1 MKKIDQHIFGGMQR
15 DLSISKQKPE
25 FLWDAH
31 NIRLTAREGDTM
43 LSITNEKGTSEIN
56 GVYFTGS
63 FLGYCVLD
71 NYLVVFTADIKNN
84 TDYIYRIDKNDD
96 YKQETLFEGNLGFN
110 TEHPIETLGVY
121 ENEVIQKVYWVDGF
135 NQPRV
140 INITKNALL
149 SKTIEEVRES
159 YNSSSFDFVQ
169 ELKLKETVTVTKE
182 SSSSGMFPAGTIQ
195 YAISYYNKY
204 GQESNIAYVTPL
216 FYTSYPNRAGSP
228 EDRLG
233 NAFKINVSNVDNN
246 FDYLRIYS
254 IFRTSR
260 DAVPTVKRV
269 VDLELKS
276 SNALT
281 IRDAKANWFFTIPKK
296 EAIQVNTGSGN
307 NSWTSITEFKPDD
320 NFTTNSHI
328 FSGTDSYYVF
338 KKSDYPYLVLR
349 DIFTGYYYTWG
360 DATEIIINV
369 NKKVGPLGN
378 AYYIIG
384 DDKKLIRASYADY
397 GAATNGISYVDN
409 GQSGDTIDPTQLLY
423 IGGEDI
429 IAGTITAKDG
439 TLFLGNISINR
450 KAPSSMIG
458 KTDYKNKINCDTRKI
473 NLISSIALGNYNYY
487 STLNAKANNNSYNT
501 NASGFKYQE
510 KYRLGVQFQYKNGK
524 WSEPVFLDDAI
535 QKAKPSMNGSIL
547 NMPEFILNAD
557 FSNLLNLEYKRV
569 RPIVVFP
576 TLQERRVIAQGLLA
590 PTVYSIQG
598 RENGTPY
605 AQSSWFFRLNGKSAI
620 QNKHNYTLYGGLSKY
635 SEIQGVPKELS
646 DIEVSGIKPSGNT
659 IYIGPN
665 DDQYIDV
672 KKDQMSSVFAVDQN
686 IVTMHSPDL
695 EFDDTMQ
702 SINYGDFKLRLVGKA
717 AFNYDMGDIDIET
730 SSPPI
735 SHEAT
740 GFIHHTYNDTATSQL
755 CAGLFYDDYLVDDYD
770 KNDPTKFR
778 AYALQNHSFLF
789 MVYPWNKSGS
799 LNNDIVRPNGGGT
812 RSAVLKRKKISNL
825 KFSQSTDYIDY
836 DKITNTY
843 NINAQIF
850 DSDQVQLVKV
860 NGHSYYGNVDTMI
873 APVVPYGSIFETGGN
888 VDTPLDPHDHIWATL
903 VGYIIPTYDSDAS
916 YIQTKYGT
924 CVENKDKASGY
935 QAVDANLG
943 NYTGSLR
950 VTKEAVRMKYKSSP
964 HFVFQL
970 NNNTTTIL
978 PDNNTTDTSPWLWI
992 GEIYRNTGEE
1002 LMFGGTTDDALKAN
1016 LWFPCGESVE
1026 INNVKDENNVANTK
1040 IEWKYG
1046 DTWYER
1052 YDCLKT
1058 YPFTME
1064 DENSVVDIA
1073 SFMCETR
1080 VNIDG
1085 RYDKNRGQDS
1095 NLFMTPQNFNLLNNV
1110 YTQYDS
1116 FFNYRLLDSDYYAL
1130 NNFPASIM
1138 WSLQK
1143 QSASIVDNWTTV
1155 TMANI
1160 LDLDGSK
1167 GSVNALKVWG
1177 DNIYCFQDTGISN
1190 ILFNSRVQIPTSDNV
1205 PIEISNNYKVDGER
1219 YISNNLGCKNKW
1231 SICVT
1236 ESGIYFIDS
1245 ISNALYNLG
1254 NSMTDISSTHGF
1266 SHWFDEQLS
1275 QIDGTSSNQF
1285 YLEKTFYD
1293 KNRNDLYITTKDT
1306 ALCFSELL
1314 GQFTSFMSYKNPDAM
1329 FNIGSDFYT
1338 IKDNKLWKM
1347 FAGGYNSFF
1356 GNYEPF
1362 DITFISNNDSAED
1375 KIFTNIE
1382 LRADFYANDTL
1393 LHNNSFNYVRAWNEY
1408 QDTGKVKLDYTIC
1421 KPSNLKKKFRIWRID
1436 IPRDKTNRLD
1446 RIRNTWT
1453 KIQLGTYSNDEF
1465 NELGISK
1472 NVSDNI
1478 KKSNMELHDLSVDYF
1493 I

>member
-15 DLSISKQKPE
+15 DLSISKHKPE

-43 LSITNEKGTSEIN
+43 LSITNEKGTSEIDN
-56 GVYFTGS
+56 VSFAGK

-71 NYLVVFTADIKNN
+71 NYLVVFTTDTTGTQDNK
-84 TDYIYRIDKNDD
+84 DYIYRIDKNDG
-96 YKQETLFEGNLGFN
+96 YKQEILYNGNLHFN

-121 ENEVIQKVYWVDGF
+121 ENEFIQKVYWVDGL

-149 SKTIEEVRES
+149 GKTIGKVKSS

-169 ELKLKETVTVTKE
+169 ELKLKEVVTVTKE

-228 EDRLG
+228 EDKIS
-233 NAFKINVSNVDNN
+233 NAFKINVNNVDDN
-246 FDYLRIYS
+246 FDFLRIYS

-276 SNALT
+276 SKALT
-281 IRDAKANWFFTIPKK
+281 IRDTKTSWYFTAQRK
-296 EAIQVNTGSGN
+296 EAIQINTGKGDSK
-307 NSWTSITEFKPDD
+307 WTSIATDDFKPND
-320 NFTTNSHI
+320 NFTTNGNV
-328 FSGTDSYYVF
+328 FNDTGSYYVF
-338 KKSDYPYLVLR
+338 RKSDYPHLLIWDSYN
-349 DIFTGYYYTWG
+349 GYYYTWG
-360 DATEIIINV
+360 DATEIIINA
-369 NKKVGPLGN
+369 NMKVGPSGN
-378 AYYIIG
+378 TYYIIG
-384 DDKKLIRASYADY
+384 NDNPLVRASYVDY
-397 GAATNGISYVDN
+397 GAATNGLSYVDN

-429 IAGTITAKDG
+429 IAGTITAKDN

-450 KAPSSMIG
+450 KAPSSIIDKTKYG
-458 KTDYKNKINCDTRKI
+458 KIECRTREIK
-473 NLISSIALGNYNYY
+473 LRDDIASGNYNYY
-487 STLNAKANNNSYNT
+487 STLNAEDTNGYAT
-501 NASGFKYQE
+501 NASGFKSQE
-510 KYRLGVQFQYKNGK
+510 KYRLGIQFQYKNGK
-524 WSEPVFLDDAI
+524 WSEPVFLDDVP
-535 QKAKPSMNGSIL
+535 QDKKPSMNDNIL
-547 NMPEFILNAD
+547 YMPEFTLGAD
-557 FSNLLNLEYKRV
+557 FSNLLNLGYKRV

-590 PTVYSIQG
+590 PTVYSLQG

-605 AQSSWFFRLNGKSAI
+605 AQSSWFFRLNNQSGI
-620 QNKHNYTLYGGLSKY
+620 QNKHGYTLYGGLSKY
-635 SEIQGVPKELS
+635 TEIQGVPKELS
-646 DIEVSGIKPSGNT
+646 DKKVDDIKPSGNT

-665 DDQYIDV
+665 NDQHIDV
-672 KKDQMSSVFAVDQN
+672 KKEQMSSIFAVDQN

-702 SINYGDFKLRLVGKA
+702 SINYGNFKLRLIGKA
-717 AFNYDMGDIDIET
+717 HFNYDMGDINIET
-730 SSPPI
+730 SSPTI

-740 GFIHHTYNDTATSQL
+740 GFMHHTYNGAANSQL
-755 CAGLFYDDYLVDDYD
+755 GAGLFYDDYLVDDY
-770 KNDPTKFR
+770 NNTKFG
-778 AYALQNHSFLF
+778 AYDKQNHSFLF

-799 LNNDIVRPNGGGT
+799 LNNDIIRPTNGGT

-825 KFSQSTDYIDY
+825 KFSRETNYINY
-836 DKITNTY
+836 EYIKSNPPTY

-860 NGHSYYGNVDTMI
+860 NGNSYYGNVDTML
-873 APVVPYGSIFETGGN
+873 APVVPYGSIFATGNTGTLRGN
-888 VDTPLDPHDHIWATL
+888 N
-903 VGYIIPTYDSDAS
+903 IPTFNSNDL
-916 YIQTKYGT
+916 YIQTKYAT
-924 CVENKDKASGY
+924 CIENTNNTSGY
-935 QAVDANLG
+935 QTVDTNTG
-943 NYTGSLR
+943 DYTGSLR

-964 HFVFQL
+964 HFVFEL
-970 NNNTTTIL
+970 NKNTDDTL
-978 PDNNTTDTSPWLWI
+978 PDNSDTNELPWLWI
-992 GEIYRNTGEE
+992 GEIYRDDDVD
-1002 LMFGGTTDDALKAN
+1002 LMFGGNSDGALKAN

-1026 INNVKDENNVANTK
+1026 INNGTTN

-1064 DENSVVDIA
+1064 DENSIIEIA

-1110 YTQYDS
+1110 YSQYDS

-1143 QSASIVDNWTTV
+1143 HSASLVDNWTNI

-1167 GSVNALKVWG
+1167 GAVNALRVWNDG
-1177 DNIYCFQDTGISN
+1177 IYCFQDTGISN
-1190 ILFNSRVQIPTSDNV
+1190 ILFNSRVQIPTSDNI
-1205 PIEISNNYKVDGER
+1205 PIEISNSYKVDGER

-1266 SHWFDEQLS
+1266 SHWFAEQLS
-1275 QIDGTSSNQF
+1275 QVD
-1285 YLEKTFYD
+1285 EKTFYD

-1375 KIFTNIE
+1375 KIFTNIK
-1382 LRADFYANDTL
+1382 LRADFYADDTL

-1408 QDTGKVKLDYTIC
+1408 QDTGKVKLNYNIC

-1436 IPRDKTNRLD
+1436 IPRDKTNKLD

-1465 NELGISK
+1465 TKSGISK
-1472 NVSDNI
+1472 DISENI

>member
-43 LSITNEKGTSEIN
+43 LSITNEKGTSEIK
-56 GVYFTGS
+56 GVSFIGN

-71 NYLVVFTADIKNN
+71 NYLVVFTADTKNN
-84 TDYIYRIDKNDD
+84 IDYIYRIDKNDD
-96 YKQETLFEGNLGFN
+96 YKQEILFSGNLGFN
-110 TEHPIETLGVY
+110 LEHPIETLGVY
-121 ENEVIQKVYWVDGF
+121 ENEFIQKVYWVDGF

-140 INITKNALL
+140 INITKNSLL
-149 SKTIEEVRES
+149 SQTVEEVKNS

-169 ELKLKETVTVTKE
+169 ELKLDEVVNVTKE

-228 EDRLG
+228 EDRLS
-233 NAFKINVSNVDNN
+233 NAFKINVSNIDDN

-260 DAVPTVKRV
+260 DAIPTVKRV

-281 IRDAKANWFFTIPKK
+281 IRDTKTSWYFAAQIK
-296 EAIQVNTGSGN
+296 EDILINIGN
-307 NSWTSITEFKPDD
+307 SNSWTSITNIKPNE
-320 NFTTNSHI
+320 NFTTNGHV
-328 FSGTDSYYVF
+328 FSGADSYYVF
-338 KKSDYPYLVLR
+338 KKSEYPYLLIR
-349 DIFTGYYYTWG
+349 DSYTGYYYTWG
-360 DATEIIINV
+360 DATEIIINA
-369 NKKVGPLGN
+369 NKKVGPSGN
-378 AYYIIG
+378 TYYIIG
-384 DDKKLIRASYADY
+384 NDNPLVRASYADY
-397 GAATNGISYVDN
+397 GAATNGLSYIDN

-450 KAPSSMIG
+450 KAPSSIINRTNYTIG
-458 KTDYKNKINCDTRKI
+458 YGTRPI
-473 NLISSIALGNYNYY
+473 NLISDITSGNYNYY
-487 STLNAKANNNSYNT
+487 STLNAKDTSGYAT
-501 NASGFKYQE
+501 NASGFKSQE

-524 WSEPVFLDDAI
+524 WSEPVFINDVT
-535 QKAKPSMNGSIL
+535 QKEKPSMNGSTL
-547 NMPEFILNAD
+547 AVPEFTLKAN
-557 FSNLLNLEYKRV
+557 FSDLLNLGYKRV

-598 RENGTPY
+598 RDNGTPY
-605 AQSSWFFRLNGKSAI
+605 AQSSWFFRLNGKSDI
-620 QNKHNYTLYGGLSKY
+620 QNIHDKTLYGGLSKY

-646 DIEVSGIKPSGNT
+646 NISASSITSSGRN

-665 DDQYIDV
+665 NNQSINI
-672 KKDQMSSVFAVDQN
+672 KREQMSSIFAVDQN

-717 AFNYDMGDIDIET
+717 HFNYDMGDIDIET
-730 SSPPI
+730 SSPTI

-740 GFIHHTYNDTATSQL
+740 GFIHHTYNGAATSQL

-770 KNDPTKFR
+770 KKDPTKFR
-778 AYALQNHSFLF
+778 AYSSQNHSFLF

-799 LNNDIVRPNGGGT
+799 LNNDIVRPTNGGS
-812 RSAVLKRKKISNL
+812 RSAVLKKKKMSNL
-825 KFSQSTDYIDY
+825 KFSQT
-836 DKITNTY
+836 TNYNESNTTTY

-860 NGHSYYGNVDTMI
+860 NGHSYYGNVDTML
-873 APVVPYGSIFETGGN
+873 APVAPFGSIFATGDTNTLKGN
-888 VDTPLDPHDHIWATL
+888 N
-903 VGYIIPTYDSDAS
+903 IPTFNSTNL
-916 YIQTKYGT
+916 YIQTKYAT
-924 CVENKDKASGY
+924 CIQNNSKTSGY
-935 QAVDANLG
+935 QAVTTDLG
-943 NYTGSLR
+943 DFTGSLR
-950 VTKEAVRMKYKSSP
+950 VTKEAIRMKYKSSP
-964 HFVFQL
+964 HFVFEL
-970 NNNTTTIL
+970 NNDTSTIL
-978 PDNNTTDTSPWLWI
+978 PYNNTTDTSPWLWV
-992 GEIYRNTGEE
+992 GEIYRDTDED
-1002 LMFGGTTDDALKAN
+1002 LMFGGTTDDKAN
-1016 LWFPCGESVE
+1016 LWFPCGESVK
-1026 INNVKDENNVANTK
+1026 INNGTNTS

-1064 DENSVVDIA
+1064 DENSIIEIA

-1116 FFNYRLLDSDYYAL
+1116 FFNYRLLDNDYYAL

-1167 GSVNALKVWG
+1167 GSVNALRVWS

-1275 QIDGTSSNQF
+1275 QVDDTSSNPF

-1314 GQFTSFMSYKNPDAM
+1314 GQFTSFMSYDNSDAM
-1329 FNIGSDFYT
+1329 FNIGADFYT
-1338 IKDNKLWKM
+1338 IKNNKLWKM
-1347 FAGGYNSFF
+1347 FAGDYNNFF
-1356 GNYEPF
+1356 GSYQPF

-1382 LRADFYANDTL
+1382 LRADFYANNVL
-1393 LHNNSFNYVRAWNEY
+1393 LHNNSFNYIRAWNEY
-1408 QDTGKVKLDYTIC
+1408 QDTDKVKLNYTIC

-1436 IPRDKTNRLD
+1436 IPRDKTNKLD

-1453 KIQLGTYSNDEF
+1453 KIQLGTYSEDEF
-1465 NELGISK
+1465 TKSGISK
-1472 NVSDNI
+1472 DVIDNI

>member
-43 LSITNEKGTSEIN
+43 LSITNEKGTSEIKN
-56 GVYFTGS
+56 VSFTGN

-71 NYLVVFTADIKNN
+71 NYLVVFTADTQNN
-84 TDYIYRIDKNDD
+84 TDYIYRIDKNNN
-96 YKQETLFEGNLGFN
+96 YKQDTLFSGNLSFKLD
-110 TEHPIETLGVY
+110 HPIETLGVY
-121 ENEVIQKVYWVDGF
+121 ENEFIQKVYWVDGS

-149 SKTIEEVRES
+149 GKTVEEVRKS
-159 YNSSSFDFVQ
+159 YNPNSFDFVQ
-169 ELKLKETVTVTKE
+169 KLKLEEVVNVTKE

-233 NAFKINVSNVDNN
+233 NAFKIKVNNVDSN
-246 FDYLRIYS
+246 FNYLRIYS
-254 IFRTSR
+254 IFRTSK
-260 DAVPTVKRV
+260 DAIPTVKRV
-269 VDLELKS
+269 VDLEIKYS
-276 SNALT
+276 DELT
-281 IRDAKANWFFTIPKK
+281 IRNQETGRYFTALARDAIEMNTGNGSWINITHPDCPVKPMSFTI
-296 EAIQVNTGSGN
+296 N
-307 NSWTSITEFKPDD
+307 NSV
-320 NFTTNSHI
+320 
-328 FSGTDSYYVF
+328 FSDTDTYQVF
-338 KKSDYPYLVLR
+338 KKSEYPYLILK
-349 DIFTGYYYTWG
+349 DKYTGYYYTWG
-360 DATEIIINV
+360 DANEIIISTNE
-369 NKKVGPLGN
+369 KAGPSGN

-384 DDKKLIRASYADY
+384 NDNPLVRASYADY
-397 GAATNGISYVDN
+397 GMATNGLSYVDN

-429 IAGTITAKDG
+429 TAGTITAKDN

-450 KAPSSMIG
+450 RSPSSIIG
-458 KTDYKNKINCDTRKI
+458 KTDYKDKIGRSTRSI
-473 NLISSIALGNYNYY
+473 SLISDITSGNYNYY
-487 STLNAKANNNSYNT
+487 STLNAKAANGYDT
-501 NASGFKYQE
+501 NASGFKSQE

-524 WSEPVFLDDAI
+524 WSEPVFLDDVT
-535 QKAKPSMNGSIL
+535 QDKQPSMKGNTL
-547 NMPEFILNAD
+547 NIPEFTLDAD
-557 FSNLLNLEYKRV
+557 FSKLTELEYKRV

-590 PTVYSIQG
+590 PTVYSLQG
-598 RENGTPY
+598 RENSTPY
-605 AQSSWFFRLNGKSAI
+605 AQSSWFFRLNGQSGI
-620 QNKHNYTLYGGLSKY
+620 QNKHDYTLYGGLIGKSSKY

-646 DIEVSGIKPSGNT
+646 GIDVSSTSDIVKSGKAT
-659 IYIGPN
+659 VYIGPN
-665 DDQYIDV
+665 KDQHIDV
-672 KKDQMSSVFAVDQN
+672 KKEQMDSVFAVDQN

-702 SINYGDFKLRLVGKA
+702 SINYGDFKLRLIGKA
-717 AFNYDMGDIDIET
+717 HFNYDMGDIDIET
-730 SSPPI
+730 SSPTI

-740 GFIHHTYNDTATSQL
+740 GFMHNTYNGAATSQL

-778 AYALQNHSFLF
+778 AYDRQKHSFLF

-799 LNNDIVRPNGGGT
+799 LNNDIVRPNNGGS

-825 KFSQSTDYIDY
+825 KFSQTTDYGNYDY
-836 DKITNTY
+836 VKSFPTTY
-843 NINAQIF
+843 DINAQIF

-860 NGHSYYGNVDTMI
+860 NGHSYYGNIDTML
-873 APVVPYGSIFETGGN
+873 APVVPYGSIFATGETE
-888 VDTPLDPHDHIWATL
+888 TATL
-903 VGYIIPTYDSDAS
+903 TGDKIPTFNSTDL
-916 YIQTKYGT
+916 YIQTKHAT
-924 CVENKDKASGY
+924 CVSSVPNSDNPSGY
-935 QAVDANLG
+935 KSVSTELG
-943 NYTGSLR
+943 DYTGSLR
-950 VTKEAVRMKYKSSP
+950 VTKEAIRMKYKSSP

-970 NNNTTTIL
+970 NNNNTTTL
-978 PDNNTTDTSPWLWI
+978 PNGSTDNNTADTLPWLWI
-992 GEIYRNTGEE
+992 GEIYRETNED

-1026 INNVKDENNVANTK
+1026 INDKNTNNGVTN

-1064 DENSVVDIA
+1064 DENSIIEIA

-1110 YTQYDS
+1110 YSQYDS

-1130 NNFPASIM
+1130 NNFPASII

-1167 GSVNALKVWG
+1167 GSVNALKVWN

-1190 ILFNSRVQIPTSDNV
+1190 ILFNSRVQIPISDNV

-1219 YISNNLGCKNKW
+1219 YISNSLGCKNKW

-1245 ISNALYNLG
+1245 ISNSLYNLG
-1254 NSMTDISSTHGF
+1254 NSMTNISNTHGF
-1266 SHWFDEQLS
+1266 SNWFDEQLL
-1275 QIDGTSSNQF
+1275 QVD
-1285 YLEKTFYD
+1285 EKTFYD
-1293 KNRNDLYITTKDT
+1293 KNMNDLYITTKNT

-1338 IKDNKLWKM
+1338 IRDNKLWKM
-1347 FAGGYNSFF
+1347 FAGNYNSFF
-1356 GNYEPF
+1356 NNYEPF

-1393 LHNNSFNYVRAWNEY
+1393 LHNSSFNYVRAWNEY
-1408 QDTGKVKLDYTIC
+1408 QDTGKVKLDYTRC

-1436 IPRDKTNRLD
+1436 IPRDKTHKLD

-1453 KIQLGTYSNDEF
+1453 KIQLGTYSSDEF
-1465 NELGISK
+1465 TKLKIK
-1472 NVSDNI
+1472 KDVSDVI
-1478 KKSNMELHDLSVDYF
+1478 KKSNMELHDLSVEYF

>member
-43 LSITNEKGTSEIN
+43 LSITNEKGTSEISN
-56 GVYFTGS
+56 VSFIGK

-71 NYLVVFTADIKNN
+71 NYLVVFTADIDNN
-84 TDYIYRIDKNDD
+84 TDYIYRIDKNNN
-96 YKQETLFEGNLGFN
+96 YKQETLFSGNLGFN
-110 TEHPIETLGVY
+110 LEHPIETLGVY
-121 ENEVIQKVYWVDGF
+121 ENEFIQKVYWVDGF

-149 SKTIEEVRES
+149 GKTIDEVRS
-159 YNSSSFDFVQ
+159 NYNSSSFDFVQ
-169 ELKLKETVTVTKE
+169 ELKLGETVTVTKE

-228 EDRLG
+228 EDRLS
-233 NAFKINVSNVDNN
+233 NAFKITVNNADTN

-269 VDLELKS
+269 VDLELRAN
-276 SNALT
+276 NALT
-281 IRDAKANWFFTIPKK
+281 IKDAYTNRYFTAHIIKAV
-296 EAIQVNTGSGN
+296 QVNIGDGKG
-307 NSWTSITEFKPDD
+307 WVSIKSKDCSIQPTKD
-320 NFTTNSHI
+320 FTPNAV
-328 FSGTDSYYVF
+328 FSDADSYYVF
-338 KKSDYPYLVLR
+338 KKSDYPYLLLR
-349 DIFTGYYYTWG
+349 DSSTGYYYTWG
-360 DATEIIINV
+360 DATEIIINE
-369 NKKVGPLGN
+369 NMKVGPSSN

-384 DDKKLIRASYADY
+384 NDNRLIRASYADY
-397 GAATNGISYVDN
+397 GAATNGLSYVDN
-409 GQSGDTIDPTQLLY
+409 GQLGDTIDPTQLLY

-450 KAPSSMIG
+450 KAPSSMIS
-458 KTDYKNKINCDTRKI
+458 KTDYKDKVTCDTRI
-473 NLISSIALGNYNYY
+473 ISLRDSIKSGNYNYY
-487 STLNAKANNNSYNT
+487 NTLNARATDSTGALQSYNT
-501 NASGFKYQE
+501 NASGFKSRE
-510 KYRLGVQFQYKNGK
+510 RYRLGVQFQYKNGK
-524 WSEPVFLDDAI
+524 WSEPVFIDDVT
-535 QKAKPSMNGSIL
+535 QKETPSMNDNRL
-547 NMPEFILNAD
+547 FMPEFKLSAN
-557 FSNLLNLEYKRV
+557 FSNLLNLGYKRV

-590 PTVYSIQG
+590 PTVYSLQG

-635 SEIQGVPKELS
+635 TEIQGVPKELS
-646 DIEVSGIKPSGNT
+646 GIKVSDIKSSGNT
-659 IYIGPN
+659 IYIGPE
-665 DDQYIDV
+665 DDQHIDV
-672 KKDQMSSVFAVDQN
+672 KKEQMSSIFAVNQN

-730 SSPPI
+730 SSPTI

-740 GFIHHTYNDTATSQL
+740 GFMHHTYNDAATSQL
-755 CAGLFYDDYLVDDYD
+755 CAGLFYDDYLVDDID
-770 KNDPTKFR
+770 GGKKFE
-778 AYALQNHSFLF
+778 AYSKQKHSFLF
-789 MVYPWNKSGS
+789 MVYPWNKLGS
-799 LNNDIVRPNGGGT
+799 LNNDIVRPANGGS

-825 KFSQSTDYIDY
+825 KFSQSTDYIKYDKTTNT

-860 NGHSYYGNVDTMI
+860 NGHSYYGNVDTML
-873 APVVPYGSIFETGGN
+873 APVVPYGSIFATGDN
-888 VDTPLDPHDHIWATL
+888 TATL
-903 VGYIIPTYDSDAS
+903 IGDNIPTFNSDAF

-924 CVENKDKASGY
+924 CVENKDKDSGY
-935 QAVDANLG
+935 QAVDTNLG
-943 NYTGSLR
+943 CYVGSLR
-950 VTKEAVRMKYKSSP
+950 VTKEAIRMKYKSSP
-964 HFVFQL
+964 HFVFEL
-970 NNNTTTIL
+970 NKDNTTIL
-978 PDNNTTDTSPWLWI
+978 PNDSTADTSPWLWL
-992 GEIYRNTGEE
+992 GEIYRTDNEN

-1026 INNVKDENNVANTK
+1026 INKDKDTS

-1064 DENSVVDIA
+1064 DENSIIEIA

-1110 YTQYDS
+1110 YSQYDS
-1116 FFNYRLLDSDYYAL
+1116 FFNYRLLDNDYYAL

-1167 GSVNALKVWG
+1167 GAVNALRVWNDG
-1177 DNIYCFQDTGISN
+1177 IYCFQDTGISN
-1190 ILFNSRVQIPTSDNV
+1190 ILFNSRVQIPTSDSV

-1254 NSMTDISSTHGF
+1254 NSMTNVSSTHGF
-1266 SHWFDEQLS
+1266 SNWFDEQLS
-1275 QIDGTSSNQF
+1275 QVD
-1285 YLEKTFYD
+1285 EKTFYD
-1293 KNRNDLYITTKDT
+1293 KNMNDLYITTKDT
-1306 ALCFSELL
+1306 ALCFSGLL

-1329 FNIGSDFYT
+1329 FNIGSDFYA

-1347 FAGGYNSFF
+1347 FAGGYNNFF

-1382 LRADFYANDTL
+1382 LRADFYADGTL

-1408 QDTGKVKLDYTIC
+1408 QDTGKVKLNYTIC
-1421 KPSNLKKKFRIWRID
+1421 KPSNLKKRFRIWRID
-1436 IPRDKTNRLD
+1436 IPRDKTHKLD

-1465 NELGISK
+1465 TKSGISK
-1472 NVSDNI
+1472 DVSDNI
-1478 KKSNMELHDLSVDYF
+1478 KKSNMELHDLAVDYF

>member
-43 LSITNEKGTSEIN
+43 LSITNEKGTSEIGN
-56 GVYFTGS
+56 VSFAGK

-71 NYLVVFTADIKNN
+71 NYLVVFTADNN
-84 TDYIYRIDKNDD
+84 TDYIYRIDKNKN
-96 YKQETLFEGNLGFN
+96 YEQVILYQGNLHFN
-110 TEHPIETLGVY
+110 IEHPIETLGVY
-121 ENEVIQKVYWVDGF
+121 ENEFIQKVYWVDGI

-140 INITKNALL
+140 INVTKDALL
-149 SKTIEEVRES
+149 SKTVSEVRS
-159 YNSSSFDFVQ
+159 NYNPSSFDFVQ
-169 ELKLKETVTVTKE
+169 ELKLEESVTVTKE

-204 GQESNIAYVTPL
+204 GQESNIANVTPL

-233 NAFKINVSNVDNN
+233 NAFKITVNNVDTN

-254 IFRTSR
+254 IFRTSK

-276 SNALT
+276 SNAPT
-281 IRDAKANWFFTIPKK
+281 IRDTKTGWYYTAQEK
-296 EAIQVNTGSGN
+296 EYIQINTGNGN
-307 NSWTSITEFKPDD
+307 NSWISIASDYCPVKPEY
-320 NFTTNSHI
+320 FTTNGHV
-328 FSGTDSYYVF
+328 FSGSDSYYVF
-338 KKSDYPYLVLR
+338 RKSKYPYLVIR
-349 DIFTGYYYTWG
+349 DTKTSYYYTWG
-360 DATEIIINV
+360 DATEIIINA
-369 NKKVGPLGN
+369 NKKLGPSGN
-378 AYYIIG
+378 TYYIIG
-384 DDKKLIRASYADY
+384 NDNPLVRASYADY
-397 GAATNGISYVDN
+397 GEATGVLSYVDN
-409 GQSGDTIDPTQLLY
+409 SQSGDTIDPTQLLY

-429 IAGTITAKDG
+429 IAGAITAKDG

-450 KAPSSMIG
+450 RAPSSMIDR
-458 KTDYKNKINCDTRKI
+458 TDYKDRISCVTRQI
-473 NLISSIALGNYNYY
+473 NLGDDKTSGHYNYY
-487 STLNAKANNNSYNT
+487 STLNAIATKNNSTQSYNT
-501 NASGFKYQE
+501 NASGFKSRE
-510 KYRLGVQFQYKNGK
+510 RYRLGVQFQYKNGK
-524 WSEPVFLDDAI
+524 WSEPVFLNDVT
-535 QKAKPSMNGSIL
+535 QSKTPWMNDNYL
-547 NMPEFILNAD
+547 YMPEFKLSAN
-557 FSNLLNLEYKRV
+557 FSNLLSLGYKRV

-590 PTVYSIQG
+590 PTVYSLQG
-598 RENGTPY
+598 RANGTPY

-620 QNKHNYTLYGGLSKY
+620 QNKHNYTLYGGLSGKSSKY

-646 DIEVSGIKPSGNT
+646 GIDANSIKSSGNT
-659 IYIGPN
+659 IYIGPK
-665 DDQYIDV
+665 DDQHIDV
-672 KKDQMSSVFAVDQN
+672 KKEQMDSIFAIDQN

-702 SINYGDFKLRLVGKA
+702 SINYGNFKLKLIGKA
-717 AFNYDMGDIDIET
+717 IFDYDMGDIDIET
-730 SSPPI
+730 SSPPM

-740 GFIHHTYNDTATSQL
+740 GFMHHTYNGDATSQL
-755 CAGLFYDDYLVDDYD
+755 CAGLFYDDYLVDDYE
-770 KNDPTKFR
+770 NGTKFK
-778 AYALQNHSFLF
+778 AYPDQNHSFLF

-799 LNNDIVRPNGGGT
+799 LNNDIVRPTSGGT

-825 KFSQSTDYIDY
+825 KFSQSTNYIDFKNITPTTY
-836 DKITNTY
+836 DVT
-843 NINAQIF
+843 AQIF
-850 DSDQVQLVKV
+850 DSDQVQLIKV
-860 NGHSYYGNVDTMI
+860 NGHSYYGNVDTML
-873 APVVPYGSIFETGGN
+873 APVAPYGSIFATG
-888 VDTPLDPHDHIWATL
+888 DTNTIKGDHI
-903 VGYIIPTYDSDAS
+903 PTFDSNDL
-916 YIQTKYGT
+916 YIQTKYAT
-924 CVENKDKASGY
+924 CVESDSTSGY
-935 QAVDANLG
+935 KSLPTTVGD
-943 NYTGSLR
+943 YMGSLR
-950 VTKEAVRMKYKSSP
+950 VTKEAIRMKYKSSP
-964 HFVFQL
+964 HFVFEL
-970 NNNTTTIL
+970 NNNTSTVL
-978 PDNNTTDTSPWLWI
+978 PNNNTTDTSPWLWI
-992 GEIYRNTGEE
+992 GEMYRDDNAN
-1002 LMFGGTTDDALKAN
+1002 LMFGGTTEDALKAN
-1016 LWFPCGESVE
+1016 LWFPCGESIK
-1026 INNVKDENNVANTK
+1026 INYGTNTD

-1064 DENSVVDIA
+1064 DENSIVEIA

-1130 NNFPASIM
+1130 NNFPASVM

-1143 QSASIVDNWTTV
+1143 QSASVVDNWTNV

-1167 GSVNALKVWG
+1167 GSVNALKVWN
-1177 DNIYCFQDTGISN
+1177 DVIYCFQDTGISN
-1190 ILFNSRVQIPTSDNV
+1190 ILFNSRVQIPTLDNV

-1231 SICVT
+1231 SICIT

-1245 ISNALYNLG
+1245 ISNSLYNLG
-1254 NSMTDISSTHGF
+1254 NSMTDVSGTHGF
-1266 SHWFDEQLS
+1266 SHWFNEQLT
-1275 QIDGTSSNQF
+1275 QVDDTSS

-1347 FAGGYNSFF
+1347 FAGGYNNFF

-1382 LRADFYANDTL
+1382 LRADFYADDTL
-1393 LHNNSFNYVRAWNEY
+1393 LHNNSFNYIRAWNEY
-1408 QDTGKVKLDYTIC
+1408 QDTGKVKLNYTIC

-1436 IPRDKTNRLD
+1436 IPRDKTNKLD

-1465 NELGISK
+1465 TKSGISED
-1472 NVSDNI
+1472 VSENI

>member
-43 LSITNEKGTSEIN
+43 LSITNEKGTSEIGN
-56 GVYFTGS
+56 VSFAGK
-63 FLGYCVLD
+63 FLGHCVLD
-71 NYLVVFTADIKNN
+71 NYLVVFTADIDNN

-96 YKQETLFEGNLGFN
+96 YKQEILFEGNLGFN
-110 TEHPIETLGVY
+110 LEHPIETLGVY
-121 ENEVIQKVYWVDGF
+121 ENEFIQKVYWVDGF

-149 SKTIEEVRES
+149 GQTIDEVRSS
-159 YNSSSFDFVQ
+159 YNSNSFDFVQ
-169 ELKLKETVTVTKE
+169 ELKLEEDVTVTKE

-228 EDRLG
+228 EEKLS
-233 NAFKINVSNVDNN
+233 NAFKITVNNVDDN

-276 SNALT
+276 SSELT
-281 IRDAKANWFFTIPKK
+281 IRDTKTSWYFTAQIK
-296 EAIQVNTGSGN
+296 EAIQINTTGN
-307 NSWTSITEFKPDD
+307 DNDWTSIADDKFKPET
-320 NFTTNSHI
+320 FTTNGHV
-328 FSGTDSYYVF
+328 FGGDGSYYVF
-338 KKSDYPYLVLR
+338 KKSEYPNLLIR
-349 DIFTGYYYTWG
+349 DSYTGYYYTWG
-360 DATEIIINV
+360 DATEIIINA
-369 NKKVGPLGN
+369 NKKAGPSGN
-378 AYYIIG
+378 TYYIIG
-384 DDKKLIRASYADY
+384 NDNQLIRASYADY
-397 GAATNGISYVDN
+397 DAATNGLYYVDN

-439 TLFLGNISINR
+439 TLFLGNININR
-450 KAPSSMIG
+450 RAPSSMIG
-458 KTDYKNKINCDTRKI
+458 KTDYKNKIGCGIRKI
-473 NLISSIALGNYNYY
+473 NLKSGITSGNYKYY
-487 STLNAKANNNSYNT
+487 STLNAIAIDDKDTIQSYNT
-501 NASGFKYQE
+501 NASGFKSRE

-524 WSEPVFLDDAI
+524 WSEPIFLDDVI
-535 QKAKPSMNGSIL
+535 QTEKPSMVNNTLS
-547 NMPEFILNAD
+547 MPEFTLNAD
-557 FSNLLNLEYKRV
+557 FSNLINLGYKRV

-576 TLQERRVIAQGLLA
+576 TLKERRVIAQGLLA

-605 AQSSWFFRLNGKSAI
+605 AQSSWFFRLNGNDKTSI
-620 QNKHNYTLYGGLSKY
+620 QSKHGYTLYGGLSKY
-635 SEIQGVPKELS
+635 TEIQGVPKELS
-646 DIEVSGIKPSGNT
+646 DIKASDIQSSGIT
-659 IYIGPN
+659 IYTGPN
-665 DDQYIDV
+665 NDQHINV
-672 KKDQMSSVFAVDQN
+672 KKEQMSSIFAVDQN

-695 EFDDTMQ
+695 EFDDTVQ
-702 SINYGDFKLRLVGKA
+702 SINYGDFKLRLAGKA
-717 AFNYDMGDIDIET
+717 YFNYDMGDIDIET
-730 SSPPI
+730 SSPTI

-740 GFIHHTYNDTATSQL
+740 GFMHHTYNDAATSQL
-755 CAGLFYDDYLVDDYD
+755 CAGLFYDDYLVDDYQD
-770 KNDPTKFR
+770 NGTRFKAFS
-778 AYALQNHSFLF
+778 LQNHSFLF

-799 LNNDIVRPNGGGT
+799 LNNDIVRPTNGGS

-825 KFSQSTDYIDY
+825 KFSQSTNYGDSIPA
-836 DKITNTY
+836 TF

-860 NGHSYYGNVDTMI
+860 NGHSYYGNVDTML
-873 APVVPYGSIFETGGN
+873 APVAPYGSIFATGDTNTLRGN
-888 VDTPLDPHDHIWATL
+888 
-903 VGYIIPTYDSDAS
+903 GIPTYNSTDLF
-916 YIQTKYGT
+916 IQTKNAT
-924 CVENKDKASGY
+924 CIKSNTSTSGY
-935 QAVDANLG
+935 QAVDTNTG
-943 NYTGSLR
+943 DYTGSLR
-950 VTKEAVRMKYKSSP
+950 VTKEAIRMKYKSSP
-964 HFVFQL
+964 HFVFEL
-970 NNNTTTIL
+970 INSGTNANDTL
-978 PDNNTTDTSPWLWI
+978 PTSSASTLPWLWV
-992 GEIYRNTGEE
+992 GEIYRDTDEE

-1026 INNVKDENNVANTK
+1026 INNIKNENNVANTK

-1064 DENSVVDIA
+1064 DENSIIEIA

-1110 YTQYDS
+1110 YSQYDS

-1167 GSVNALKVWG
+1167 GAVNALRVWN

-1275 QIDGTSSNQF
+1275 QVNDISSNQS

-1293 KNRNDLYITTKDT
+1293 KNRNDLYITTNDT

-1314 GQFTSFMSYKNPDAM
+1314 GQFTSFMSYKNPDTM
-1329 FNIGSDFYT
+1329 FNIGSDFYA

-1382 LRADFYANDTL
+1382 LRADFYADGTL
-1393 LHNNSFNYVRAWNEY
+1393 LHNNSFNYIRAWNEY
-1408 QDTGKVKLDYTIC
+1408 QDTGKVKLNYTIC

-1436 IPRDKTNRLD
+1436 IPRDKTHKLD

-1465 NELGISK
+1465 TNSGISK
-1472 NVSDNI
+1472 DVSDNI
-1478 KKSNMELHDLSVDYF
+1478 KKSNMELHDLAVDYF

>member
-43 LSITNEKGTSEIN
+43 LSITNEKGTSKIDN
-56 GVYFTGS
+56 VSFAGK

-71 NYLVVFTADIKNN
+71 NYLVVFTADINNN
-84 TDYIYRIDKNDD
+84 TDYIYRIDKNNG
-96 YKQETLFEGNLGFN
+96 YKQETLFSGNLGFN
-110 TEHPIETLGVY
+110 LEHPIETLGVY
-121 ENEVIQKVYWVDGF
+121 ENEFIQKVYWVDGF

-140 INITKNALL
+140 INITKNALIG
-149 SKTIEEVRES
+149 KTIDEVRSS
-159 YNSSSFDFVQ
+159 YNSSSFDNSSPFDFVQ
-169 ELKLKETVTVTKE
+169 ELRLKEVVNVTKE

-233 NAFKINVSNVDNN
+233 NAFKITVSNVDNN

-254 IFRTSR
+254 IFRTSK

-276 SNALT
+276 ISNALT
-281 IRDAKANWFFTIPKK
+281 IRDAKTGWYFTAQTRD
-296 EAIQVNTGSGN
+296 AIEMNTGNGN
-307 NSWTSITEFKPDD
+307 DWASITATTCPVKPE
-320 NFTTNSHI
+320 NFTPNAV
-328 FSGTDSYYVF
+328 FRGADSYYVF
-338 KKSDYPYLVLR
+338 KKSKYPYLILR
-349 DIFTGYYYTWG
+349 DKYTGYYYTWG
-360 DATEIIINV
+360 DATEIIINA
-369 NKKVGPLGN
+369 NKKVGPSGN
-378 AYYIIG
+378 TYYIIG
-384 DDKKLIRASYADY
+384 NDNPLVRASYADY
-397 GAATNGISYVDN
+397 GAATNGLSYVDN

-429 IAGTITAKDG
+429 IAGAITAKDG

-450 KAPSSMIG
+450 KSPSSMINRANY
-458 KTDYKNKINCDTRKI
+458 TIRSDTRYI
-473 NLISSIALGNYNYY
+473 NLISGITSGNYNYY
-487 STLNAKANNNSYNT
+487 STLNAKASNGYDT
-501 NASGFKYQE
+501 NASGFKSQE

-524 WSEPVFLDDAI
+524 WSEPIFLDDVT
-535 QKAKPSMNGSIL
+535 QTKRPSMSGSTL
-547 NMPEFILNAD
+547 YMPEFALDAN
-557 FSNLLNLEYKRV
+557 FSDLLNLGYKRV

-590 PTVYSIQG
+590 PTVYSLQG
-598 RENGTPY
+598 RANGTPY
-605 AQSSWFFRLNGKSAI
+605 AQSSWFFRLNGQSNI
-620 QNKHNYTLYGGLSKY
+620 QNIHGYTLYGGLSKY

-646 DIEVSGIKPSGNT
+646 DVSANT
-659 IYIGPN
+659 VTATVYIGPN
-665 DDQYIDV
+665 NDQHIDV
-672 KKDQMSSVFAVDQN
+672 KKDQMSSIFAVDQN

-717 AFNYDMGDIDIET
+717 HFNYDMGDIDIET

-740 GFIHHTYNDTATSQL
+740 GFMHHTYNGAATSQL
-755 CAGLFYDDYLVDDYD
+755 CAGLFYDDYLADDYD
-770 KNDPTKFR
+770 KKDPTKFR
-778 AYALQNHSFLF
+778 AYSLQNHSFLF

-825 KFSQSTDYIDY
+825 KFSYL
-836 DKITNTY
+836 TNYNEPYTTTY

-860 NGHSYYGNVDTMI
+860 NGHSYYGNVDTML
-873 APVVPYGSIFETGGN
+873 APVAPYGSIFATG
-888 VDTPLDPHDHIWATL
+888 DTATL
-903 VGYIIPTYDSDAS
+903 KGNNTPTFNSNNL
-916 YIQTKYGT
+916 YIQTKYAT
-924 CVENKDKASGY
+924 CVPSDNTSGY
-935 QAVDANLG
+935 QSVTTDLG
-943 NYTGSLR
+943 DYTGSLR
-950 VTKEAVRMKYKSSP
+950 VTKEAIRMKYKSSP
-964 HFVFQL
+964 HFVFEL
-970 NNNTTTIL
+970 NNNTYTTL
-978 PDNNTTDTSPWLWI
+978 PYNNNTDSSPWLWM
-992 GEIYRNTGEE
+992 GEIYREGNEG
-1002 LMFGGTTDDALKAN
+1002 LMFGGATDDALKAN
-1016 LWFPCGESVE
+1016 LWFPCGESVK
-1026 INNVKDENNVANTK
+1026 INSGTTS

-1064 DENSVVDIA
+1064 DENSIIEIA

-1110 YTQYDS
+1110 YSQYDS

-1167 GSVNALKVWG
+1167 GAVNALKVWN

-1245 ISNALYNLG
+1245 ISNSLYNLG

-1275 QIDGTSSNQF
+1275 QVDNTSSNQF

-1347 FAGGYNSFF
+1347 FAGGYNNFF

-1382 LRADFYANDTL
+1382 LRADFYADDTL
-1393 LHNNSFNYVRAWNEY
+1393 LHNNSFNYIRAWNEY
-1408 QDTGKVKLDYTIC
+1408 QDTGKVKLDYTMC

-1436 IPRDKTNRLD
+1436 IPRDKTNKLD

-1465 NELGISK
+1465 NKSGISK
-1472 NVSDNI
+1472 DVSDNI

>member
-31 NIRLTAREGDTM
+31 NIRLTAREGNTM
-43 LSITNEKGTSEIN
+43 LSITNEKGTSKIDN
-56 GVYFTGS
+56 VSFAGK

-71 NYLVVFTADIKNN
+71 NYLVVFTADIDNN
-84 TDYIYRIDKNDD
+84 TDYIYRIDKNKNYEQVIL
-96 YKQETLFEGNLGFN
+96 YKGNLGFN
-110 TEHPIETLGVY
+110 LEHPIETLGVY
-121 ENEVIQKVYWVDGF
+121 ENEFIQKVYWVDGI

-149 SKTIEEVRES
+149 GKTIDEVRSS

-216 FYTSYPNRAGSP
+216 FYTLYPNRAGSP
-228 EDRLG
+228 EDRLS
-233 NAFKINVSNVDNN
+233 NAFKITVSNVDNN

-276 SNALT
+276 NKELT
-281 IRDAKANWFFTIPKK
+281 IRDVKTSWYFAVQAK
-296 EAIQVNTGSGN
+296 ESIQINTGNG
-307 NSWTSITEFKPDD
+307 WTNITAEEFKPET
-320 NFTTNSHI
+320 FTTNGHV
-328 FSGTDSYYVF
+328 FVGADSYYVF
-338 KKSDYPYLVLR
+338 KKNDYPYLLLR
-349 DIFTGYYYTWG
+349 DSHTGYYYTWG
-360 DATEIIINV
+360 DATEIIINA
-369 NKKVGPLGN
+369 NKKVGPSGN

-384 DDKKLIRASYADY
+384 NDNPLVRASYAYY
-397 GAATNGISYVDN
+397 GTTTNELSYIDN
-409 GQSGDTIDPTQLLY
+409 GQLGDNIDPTQLLY

-450 KAPSSMIG
+450 KAPSSMI
-458 KTDYKNKINCDTRKI
+458 DRSNYKITCGTRQ
-473 NLISSIALGNYNYY
+473 ISLRSGITSEHYNYY
-487 STLNAKANNNSYNT
+487 STLNARATDSTGALQSYNT
-501 NASGFKYQE
+501 NASGFKSKE

-524 WSEPVFLDDAI
+524 WSEPVFINDVTQTETPL
-535 QKAKPSMNGSIL
+535 L
-547 NMPEFILNAD
+547 NSNNLWMPEFILNAD
-557 FSNLLNLEYKRV
+557 FSNLLNLGYKRV

-598 RENGTPY
+598 RDNGTPY

-635 SEIQGVPKELS
+635 TEIQGVPREL
-646 DIEVSGIKPSGNT
+646 SGIKVSDIKSSGNT
-659 IYIGPN
+659 IYTGPE
-665 DDQYIDV
+665 DDQHIDV
-672 KKDQMSSVFAVDQN
+672 KKEQMSSIFAVDQN

-730 SSPPI
+730 SSPTI

-740 GFIHHTYNDTATSQL
+740 GFMHHTYNDVATSQL
-755 CAGLFYDDYLVDDYD
+755 CAGLFYDDYLVDDID
-770 KNDPTKFR
+770 GGKKFE
-778 AYALQNHSFLF
+778 AYSKQKHSFLF

-799 LNNDIVRPNGGGT
+799 LNNDIVRPASAGS

-825 KFSQSTDYIDY
+825 KFSQSTDYIKP

-843 NINAQIF
+843 DINAQIF

-860 NGHSYYGNVDTMI
+860 NGHSYYGNVDTML
-873 APVVPYGSIFETGGN
+873 APVVPYGSIFATGA
-888 VDTPLDPHDHIWATL
+888 HDKL
-903 VGYIIPTYDSDAS
+903 NGDDIPTFNSTDLF
-916 YIQTKYGT
+916 IQTKYGT

-935 QAVDANLG
+935 QAVDTNLG
-943 NYTGSLR
+943 CYVGSLR
-950 VTKEAVRMKYKSSP
+950 VTKEAIRMKYKSSP
-964 HFVFQL
+964 HFVFEL
-970 NNNTTTIL
+970 NKDNTTVL
-978 PDNNTTDTSPWLWI
+978 PNDSTADASPWLWL
-992 GEIYRNTGEE
+992 GEIYRTGNED
-1002 LMFGGTTDDALKAN
+1002 LMFGGTTDDALRAN
-1016 LWFPCGESVE
+1016 LWFPCGES
-1026 INNVKDENNVANTK
+1026 IKISNDANTN

-1064 DENSVVDIA
+1064 DENSIIEIA

-1095 NLFMTPQNFNLLNNV
+1095 NLFMTPKNFNLLNNV
-1110 YTQYDS
+1110 YSQYDS
-1116 FFNYRLLDSDYYAL
+1116 FFNYRLLDNDYYAL

-1143 QSASIVDNWTTV
+1143 QSASTVDNWTTI

-1167 GSVNALKVWG
+1167 GAVNALRVWN

-1190 ILFNSRVQIPTSDNV
+1190 ILFNSRVQIPTSDSV

-1266 SHWFDEQLS
+1266 NHWFDEQLS
-1275 QIDGTSSNQF
+1275 QADDTPSNQF
-1285 YLEKTFYD
+1285 YLEKTFHD
-1293 KNRNDLYITTKDT
+1293 KNMNDLYITTKDT

-1347 FAGGYNSFF
+1347 FAGGYNNFF

-1382 LRADFYANDTL
+1382 LRADFYADNTL

-1436 IPRDKTNRLD
+1436 IPRDKTNKLD

-1465 NELGISK
+1465 TSSGISK
-1472 NVSDNI
+1472 DVSDNI

>member
-43 LSITNEKGTSEIN
+43 LSITNEKGTSEISN
-56 GVYFTGS
+56 VSFAGK

-71 NYLVVFTADIKNN
+71 NYLVVFTADVQNN
-84 TDYIYRIDKNDD
+84 TDYIYRIDKNDN
-96 YKQETLFEGNLGFN
+96 YKQETLFKGNLGFN
-110 TEHPIETLGVY
+110 LEHPIETLGVY
-121 ENEVIQKVYWVDGF
+121 ENEFIQKVYWVDGL

-140 INITKNALL
+140 INITKNTLL

-228 EDRLG
+228 EDKLG
-233 NAFKINVSNVDNN
+233 NAFKININNVDNN

-281 IRDAKANWFFTIPKK
+281 IRDTKTSWYFAAQIK
-296 EAIQVNTGSGN
+296 EDILINTGNDSSSN
-307 NSWTSITEFKPDD
+307 WVSIASSDCPVKPEEFTP
-320 NFTTNSHI
+320 NGSVLN
-328 FSGTDSYYVF
+328 GTDSYYVF
-338 KKSDYPYLVLR
+338 RKSKYPYLIIR
-349 DIFTGYYYTWG
+349 DARTGYYYTWG
-360 DATEIIINV
+360 NATEIIINV
-369 NKKVGPLGN
+369 NKKAGPLGN
-378 AYYIIG
+378 TYYIIG
-384 DDKKLIRASYADY
+384 HDNTLVRASYADY
-397 GAATNGISYVDN
+397 GLATNGIIYVDN

-429 IAGTITAKDG
+429 IAGTIAAKDN

-450 KAPSSMIG
+450 KAPSSIIDRT
-458 KTDYKNKINCDTRKI
+458 KYNITCDTRMAFLKSGI
-473 NLISSIALGNYNYY
+473 TSGHYSYF
-487 STLNAKANNNSYNT
+487 STLNALAADSTNAEQSYNT
-501 NASGFKYQE
+501 NASGFKSKE
-510 KYRLGVQFQYKNGK
+510 RYRLGIQFQYKNGK
-524 WSEPVFLDDAI
+524 WSEPVFLNDVTQTKSPA
-535 QKAKPSMNGSIL
+535 MNNNIL
-547 NMPEFILNAD
+547 YMPEFVLNAD
-557 FSNLLNLEYKRV
+557 FSDLLNLGYKRV

-576 TLQERRVIAQGLLA
+576 SLQERRVVAQGLLA

-598 RENGTPY
+598 RLNGTPY
-605 AQSSWFFRLNGKSAI
+605 AQSSWFFRFNGKSNI
-620 QNKHNYTLYGGLSKY
+620 QNVHGQTLYGGLSRY

-646 DIEVSGIKPSGNT
+646 NISDYRILTSENKPNSPIKVYT
-659 IYIGPN
+659 GPN
-665 DDQYIDV
+665 DDQSVDV
-672 KKDQMSSVFAVDQN
+672 NAEQMSSIFAVDQK

-695 EFDDTMQ
+695 EFDDTMH
-702 SINYGDFKLRLVGKA
+702 SIDYGKFKLRLVGKA
-717 AFNYDMGDIDIET
+717 TFNYDMGDIDIET
-730 SSPPI
+730 SSPTI

-740 GFIHHTYNDTATSQL
+740 GFIHHTYNGPATSQL
-755 CAGLFYDDYLVDDYD
+755 CAGLFYDDYLVDDSD
-770 KNDPTKFR
+770 KNNPAQFE
-778 AYALQNHSFLF
+778 AYSRQSNSFLF

-799 LNNDIVRPNGGGT
+799 LNNDIVRPTNGGT

-825 KFSQSTDYIDY
+825 KYSQTTDYNDSYTTMNGPYDIDV
-836 DKITNTY
+836 
-843 NINAQIF
+843 QIF
-850 DSDQVQLVKV
+850 DSDQIQLVKV
-860 NGHSYYGNVDTMI
+860 NGHSYYGNVDTML
-873 APVVPYGSIFETGGN
+873 APVVPYGSIFAGG
-888 VDTPLDPHDHIWATL
+888 TPTFNSNNL
-903 VGYIIPTYDSDAS
+903 YIL
-916 YIQTKYGT
+916 TKYGACT
-924 CVENKDKASGY
+924 VDSNNKYQLNSGDIGDY
-935 QAVDANLG
+935 N
-943 NYTGSLR
+943 GSLR
-950 VTKEAVRMKYKSSP
+950 VTKEAIRMKYKSSP
-964 HFVFQL
+964 HFVFEINNGVL
-970 NNNTTTIL
+970 PNNNVDAT
-978 PDNNTTDTSPWLWI
+978 PWLWV
-992 GEIYRNTGEE
+992 GEIYRADKN
-1002 LMFGGTTDDALKAN
+1002 LMFGGTNDDALKAN

-1026 INNVKDENNVANTK
+1026 INSGTDTK

-1064 DENSVVDIA
+1064 DENSIVEIA

-1110 YTQYDS
+1110 YTQHDS
-1116 FFNYRLLDSDYYAL
+1116 FFNYRLLDNDYYSL
-1130 NNFPASIM
+1130 NNFPASIV
-1138 WSLQK
+1138 WSMQK

-1167 GSVNALKVWG
+1167 GPVNALRVWN

-1231 SICVT
+1231 SISVT

-1254 NSMTDISSTHGF
+1254 NSMTDISDTHGF
-1266 SHWFDEQLS
+1266 GHWFDEQFS
-1275 QIDGTSSNQF
+1275 QMNDTSSNTL
-1285 YLEKTFYD
+1285 YEKTFYD
-1293 KNRNDLYITTKDT
+1293 KNRNDLYVTTKDT

-1314 GQFTSFMSYKNPDAM
+1314 GQFTSFMSYGNSDAI
-1329 FNIGSDFYT
+1329 FNIGSDFYA

-1347 FAGGYNSFF
+1347 FAGDYNTFF
-1356 GNYEPF
+1356 GNYQPF
-1362 DITFISNNDSAED
+1362 DITFISNNDSSED
-1375 KIFTNIE
+1375 KTFTNIE
-1382 LRADFYANDTL
+1382 LRADFYANNTL
-1393 LHNNSFNYVRAWNEY
+1393 LHNNSFNYIRAWNEY
-1408 QDTGKVKLDYTIC
+1408 QDTGKVKLNYAVC

-1436 IPRDKTNRLD
+1436 IPRDKTNKLD

-1453 KIQLGTYSNDEF
+1453 KIQLGTYSEDEF
-1465 NELGISK
+1465 TKSGINK
-1472 NVSDNI
+1472 DVINNM
-1478 KKSNMELHDLSVDYF
+1478 KKSYMELHDLSVDYF

>member
-43 LSITNEKGTSEIN
+43 LSITNEKGTSEIGN
-56 GVYFTGS
+56 VSFAGK

-71 NYLVVFTADIKNN
+71 NYLVVFTADNN
-84 TDYIYRIDKNDD
+84 TDYIYRIDKNKN
-96 YKQETLFEGNLGFN
+96 YEQVILYQGNLHFN
-110 TEHPIETLGVY
+110 IEHPIETLGVY
-121 ENEVIQKVYWVDGF
+121 ENEFIQKVYWVDGI

-140 INITKNALL
+140 INVTKDALL
-149 SKTIEEVRES
+149 SKTVSEVRS
-159 YNSSSFDFVQ
+159 NYNPSSFDFVQ
-169 ELKLKETVTVTKE
+169 ELKLEESVTVTKE

-204 GQESNIAYVTPL
+204 GQESNIANVTPL

-233 NAFKINVSNVDNN
+233 NAFKITVNNVDTN

-254 IFRTSR
+254 IFRTSK

-276 SNALT
+276 SNAPT
-281 IRDAKANWFFTIPKK
+281 IRDTKTGWYYTAQEK
-296 EAIQVNTGSGN
+296 EYIQINTGNGN
-307 NSWTSITEFKPDD
+307 NSWISIASDYCPIKPEY
-320 NFTTNSHI
+320 FTTNGHV
-328 FSGTDSYYVF
+328 FSGSDSYYVF
-338 KKSDYPYLVLR
+338 RKSKYPYLVIR
-349 DIFTGYYYTWG
+349 DTKTSYYYTWG
-360 DATEIIINV
+360 DATEIIINA
-369 NKKVGPLGN
+369 NKKLGPSGN
-378 AYYIIG
+378 TYYIIG
-384 DDKKLIRASYADY
+384 NDNPLVRASYADY
-397 GAATNGISYVDN
+397 GEATGVLSYVDN

-429 IAGTITAKDG
+429 IAGAITAKDG

-450 KAPSSMIG
+450 RAPSSMIDR
-458 KTDYKNKINCDTRKI
+458 TDYKDRISCVTRQI
-473 NLISSIALGNYNYY
+473 NLGDDKTPGHYNYY
-487 STLNAKANNNSYNT
+487 STLNAIATKNNSTQSYNT
-501 NASGFKYQE
+501 NASGFKSRE
-510 KYRLGVQFQYKNGK
+510 RYRLGVQFQYKNGK
-524 WSEPVFLDDAI
+524 WSEPVFLNDVT
-535 QKAKPSMNGSIL
+535 QSKTPWMNDNYL
-547 NMPEFILNAD
+547 YMPEFKLSAN
-557 FSNLLNLEYKRV
+557 FSNLLSLGYKRV

-590 PTVYSIQG
+590 PTVYSLQG
-598 RENGTPY
+598 RANDTPY

-620 QNKHNYTLYGGLSKY
+620 QNKHNYTLYGGLSGESSKY

-646 DIEVSGIKPSGNT
+646 GIDANSIKPSGNT
-659 IYIGPN
+659 IYIGPK
-665 DDQYIDV
+665 DDQHIDV
-672 KKDQMSSVFAVDQN
+672 KKEQMDSIFAVDQN

-702 SINYGDFKLRLVGKA
+702 SINYGNFKLKLIGKA
-717 AFNYDMGDIDIET
+717 TFDYDIGDIDIET
-730 SSPPI
+730 SSPPM

-740 GFIHHTYNDTATSQL
+740 GFMHHTYNGDATSQL
-755 CAGLFYDDYLVDDYD
+755 CAGLFYDDYLVDDYE
-770 KNDPTKFR
+770 NGTKFK
-778 AYALQNHSFLF
+778 AYPDQNHSFLF

-799 LNNDIVRPNGGGT
+799 LNNDIVRPTNGGT

-825 KFSQSTDYIDY
+825 KFSQSTNYIDFKNITPTTY
-836 DKITNTY
+836 DVT
-843 NINAQIF
+843 AQIF
-850 DSDQVQLVKV
+850 DSDQVQLIKV
-860 NGHSYYGNVDTMI
+860 NGHSYYGNVDTML
-873 APVVPYGSIFETGGN
+873 APVAPYGSIFATG
-888 VDTPLDPHDHIWATL
+888 DTNTIKGDHI
-903 VGYIIPTYDSDAS
+903 PTFDSNDL
-916 YIQTKYGT
+916 YIQTKYAT
-924 CVENKDKASGY
+924 CVESDSTSGY
-935 QAVDANLG
+935 KSLPTTVGD
-943 NYTGSLR
+943 YMGSLR
-950 VTKEAVRMKYKSSP
+950 VTKEAIRMKYKSSP
-964 HFVFQL
+964 HFVFEL
-970 NNNTTTIL
+970 NNNTTTVL
-978 PDNNTTDTSPWLWI
+978 PNNNTTDTSPWLWI
-992 GEIYRNTGEE
+992 GEMYRDDNAN
-1002 LMFGGTTDDALKAN
+1002 LMFGGTTEDALKAN
-1016 LWFPCGESVE
+1016 LWFPCGESIK
-1026 INNVKDENNVANTK
+1026 INYGTNTD

-1064 DENSVVDIA
+1064 DENSIVEIA

-1110 YTQYDS
+1110 YSQYDS

-1143 QSASIVDNWTTV
+1143 QSASLVDNWTNV
-1155 TMANI
+1155 TMANM

-1167 GSVNALKVWG
+1167 GAVNALRVWNDG
-1177 DNIYCFQDTGISN
+1177 IYCFQDTGIST

-1245 ISNALYNLG
+1245 VSNSLYNLG
-1254 NSMTDISSTHGF
+1254 NSMTNISITHGF
-1266 SHWFDEQLS
+1266 SNWFDEQLS
-1275 QIDGTSSNQF
+1275 QVD
-1285 YLEKTFYD
+1285 EKTFYD
-1293 KNRNDLYITTKDT
+1293 KNMNDLYITTKDT

-1347 FAGGYNSFF
+1347 FAGGYNNFF

-1382 LRADFYANDTL
+1382 LRADFYADDTL
-1393 LHNNSFNYVRAWNEY
+1393 LHNNSFNYIRAWNEY
-1408 QDTGKVKLDYTIC
+1408 QDTGKVKLNYTIC

-1436 IPRDKTNRLD
+1436 IPRDKTNKLD

-1465 NELGISK
+1465 TKSGISED
-1472 NVSDNI
+1472 VSENI

>member
-43 LSITNEKGTSEIN
+43 LSITNEKGTSKIDN
-56 GVYFTGS
+56 VSFAGK

-71 NYLVVFTADIKNN
+71 NYLVVFTADTESNI
-84 TDYIYRIDKNDD
+84 DYIYRIDKNNN
-96 YKQETLFEGNLGFN
+96 YKQETLFSGNLGFN

-121 ENEVIQKVYWVDGF
+121 ENEFIQKVYWVDGF

-140 INITKNALL
+140 INITKNVLL
-149 SKTIEEVRES
+149 GQTIDEVRSS

-169 ELKLKETVTVTKE
+169 ELKLEEIVTITKE

-233 NAFKINVSNVDNN
+233 NAFKITISNVDNN

-276 SNALT
+276 SNEPT
-281 IRDAKANWFFTIPKK
+281 IRDKKTSWYFTAHIIG
-296 EAIQVNTGSGN
+296 AIQVNIGDGKG
-307 NSWTSITEFKPDD
+307 WVSIAASTCPVQPET
-320 NFTTNSHI
+320 FTT
-328 FSGTDSYYVF
+328 SGHVFGDSDSYYVF
-338 KKSDYPYLVLR
+338 RRSLYPYLLIR
-349 DIFTGYYYTWG
+349 DNYTGYYYTWG

-369 NKKVGPLGN
+369 NKKVGPSGN
-378 AYYIIG
+378 TYYIIG
-384 DDKKLIRASYADY
+384 NDNQLVRASYADY
-397 GAATNGISYVDN
+397 GTATSGLSYVDN

-450 KAPSSMIG
+450 KSPSSIIN
-458 KTDYKNKINCDTRKI
+458 KDDYIINCGTRNI
-473 NLISSIALGNYNYY
+473 NLRSNITLGHYNYY
-487 STLNAKANNNSYNT
+487 STLNAEATVNVNGIPQICNT
-501 NASGFKYQE
+501 NASGFKSQE

-524 WSEPVFLDDAI
+524 WSEPVFINDVT
-535 QKAKPSMNGSIL
+535 QTAKPSMSNNTLS
-547 NMPEFILNAD
+547 MPEFVLNAD
-557 FSNLLNLEYKRV
+557 FSNLLNLGYKRV

-590 PTVYSIQG
+590 PTVYSLQG
-598 RENGTPY
+598 RDNGTPY
-605 AQSSWFFRLNGKSAI
+605 AQSSWFFRLNGKSNI
-620 QNKHNYTLYGGLSKY
+620 QNKHDYTLYGGLSKY

-646 DIEVSGIKPSGNT
+646 DTKVSDIKSSGNT

-665 DDQYIDV
+665 NDQHIDV
-672 KKDQMSSVFAVDQN
+672 KKEQMSSIFAVDQN

-695 EFDDTMQ
+695 EFDDTIQ

-717 AFNYDMGDIDIET
+717 HFNYDMGDIDIEV
-730 SSPPI
+730 SSPSI

-740 GFIHHTYNDTATSQL
+740 GFMHHTYNGVATSQL

-778 AYALQNHSFLF
+778 AYDQQNHSFLF

-799 LNNDIVRPNGGGT
+799 LNNDIIRPTNGGS

-825 KFSQSTDYIDY
+825 KFSQSTDYDDY
-836 DKITNTY
+836 DYVKSYPPTF

-850 DSDQVQLVKV
+850 DSDQVQLIKV
-860 NGHSYYGNVDTMI
+860 NGHSYYGNVDTML
-873 APVVPYGSIFETGGN
+873 APVAPYGSIFATGDTNTLRGN
-888 VDTPLDPHDHIWATL
+888 N
-903 VGYIIPTYDSDAS
+903 IPTFNSTDL
-916 YIQTKYGT
+916 YIQTKYAT
-924 CVENKDKASGY
+924 CIKSNNTSGY
-935 QAVDANLG
+935 QAITTDLG
-943 NYTGSLR
+943 DYTGSLR
-950 VTKEAVRMKYKSSP
+950 VTKEAIRMKYKSSP
-964 HFVFQL
+964 HFVFEL
-970 NNNTTTIL
+970 NNNTSTML

-992 GEIYRNTGEE
+992 GEMYRDDNAN
-1002 LMFGGTTDDALKAN
+1002 LMFGGTTADALKAN

-1026 INNVKDENNVANTK
+1026 INKDKNTTTK

-1064 DENSVVDIA
+1064 DENSIIEIA

-1095 NLFMTPQNFNLLNNV
+1095 NLFMTPQNFNLINNV
-1110 YTQYDS
+1110 YSQYDS
-1116 FFNYRLLDSDYYAL
+1116 FFNYRLLDNDYYAL

-1167 GSVNALKVWG
+1167 GAVNALKVWN

-1245 ISNALYNLG
+1245 VSNALYNLG

-1275 QIDGTSSNQF
+1275 QVNNTTSNQF

-1338 IKDNKLWKM
+1338 IKKNKLWKM
-1347 FAGGYNSFF
+1347 FAGNYNSFF
-1356 GNYEPF
+1356 DNYEPF

-1382 LRADFYANDTL
+1382 LRADFYADDTL
-1393 LHNNSFNYVRAWNEY
+1393 LHNNSFNYIRAWNEY
-1408 QDTGKVKLDYTIC
+1408 QDTGKVKLDYTMC

-1453 KIQLGTYSNDEF
+1453 KIQLGTYSDDEF
-1465 NELGISK
+1465 IKSGISEDVA
-1472 NVSDNI
+1472 NNI

>member
-1 MKKIDQHIFGGMQR
+1 MKKIDQHIFSGMQR

-56 GVYFTGS
+56 DVSFIGN

-71 NYLVVFTADIKNN
+71 NYLVVFTADIQNN
-84 TDYIYRIDKNDD
+84 IDYIYRIDKNNSYHQDI
-96 YKQETLFEGNLGFN
+96 LFSGDLSFNL
-110 TEHPIETLGVY
+110 EHPIETLGVY
-121 ENEVIQKVYWVDGF
+121 ENELIQKVYWVDGF

-140 INITKNALL
+140 INITKDALVGK
-149 SKTIEEVRES
+149 SIEDVNKS
-159 YNSSSFDFVQ
+159 YNSSSFDFAQ
-169 ELKLKETVTVTKE
+169 ELKLEETVTVTKE

-228 EDRLG
+228 EDKLS
-233 NAFKINVSNVDNN
+233 NAFKITINNIDTN

-254 IFRTSR
+254 IFRTSK

-269 VDLELKS
+269 IDLKLN
-276 SNALT
+276 SNHTLT
-281 IRDAKANWFFTIPKK
+281 
-296 EAIQVNTGSGN
+296 
-307 NSWTSITEFKPDD
+307 
-320 NFTTNSHI
+320 
-328 FSGTDSYYVF
+328 
-338 KKSDYPYLVLR
+338 
-349 DIFTGYYYTWG
+349 YT
-360 DATEIIINV
+360 
-369 NKKVGPLGN
+369 
-378 AYYIIG
+378 
-384 DDKKLIRASYADY
+384 
-397 GAATNGISYVDN
+397 DN

-429 IAGTITAKDG
+429 IAGTIAAKDG

-450 KAPSSMIG
+450 KAPSSLIDRN
-458 KTDYKNKINCDTRKI
+458 KYKDNIECYIRPI
-473 NLISSIALGNYNYY
+473 NLRYGDNGYY
-487 STLNAKANNNSYNT
+487 SALNAGAIIRTDDGVAAQSYDT
-501 NASGFKYQE
+501 NASGFKYGE

-524 WSEPVFLDDAI
+524 WSEPVFLKDATQERYPEI
-535 QKAKPSMNGSIL
+535 SSVPEISRIL
-547 NMPEFILNAD
+547 FMPEFTLDAD
-557 FSNLLNLEYKRV
+557 FSDLIKLGYKRV

-576 TLQERRVIAQGLLA
+576 TLRERRVIAQGLLA
-590 PTVYSIQG
+590 PTVYSLQG
-598 RENGTPY
+598 RTNGTPY
-605 AQSSWFFRLNGKSAI
+605 AQSSWFFRLNGESAI
-620 QNKHNYTLYGGLSKY
+620 QNMHNKTLYGGLSRY
-635 SEIQGVPKELS
+635 SEIQGVPQELS
-646 DIEVSGIKPSGNT
+646 DKSVSEITSSEDGKL

-665 DDQYIDV
+665 DDQNTHV
-672 KKDQMSSVFAVDQN
+672 KKEQMNSIFAVDQN

-702 SINYGDFKLRLVGKA
+702 SINYGDFKLRLVGKVH
-717 AFNYDMGDIDIET
+717 FNYDMGDIDIET

-740 GFIHHTYNDTATSQL
+740 GFMHHTYNGAATSQL

-770 KNDPTKFR
+770 KRDPTKFR
-778 AYALQNHSFLF
+778 AYDRQNHTFLF

-799 LNNDIVRPNGGGT
+799 LNNDIIRPNGGGT

-825 KFSQSTDYIDY
+825 KYSQTTDYNDSYPTMNGPY
-836 DKITNTY
+836 D
-843 NINAQIF
+843 INAQIF
-850 DSDQVQLVKV
+850 DSDQVQLIKV
-860 NGHSYYGNVDTMI
+860 NGHSYYGNVDTML
-873 APVVPYGSIFETGGN
+873 APVAPYGSIFATG
-888 VDTPLDPHDHIWATL
+888 DTNTL
-903 VGYIIPTYDSDAS
+903 RGDNIPTFNSTNL
-916 YIQTKYGT
+916 YIQTKYAT
-924 CVENKDKASGY
+924 CVPSNNTSGY
-935 QAVDANLG
+935 QSVTTDLG
-943 NYTGSLR
+943 DYTGSLR
-950 VTKEAVRMKYKSSP
+950 VTKEAIRMKYKSSP
-964 HFVFQL
+964 HFVFEL
-970 NNNTTTIL
+970 NNNTYTTL
-978 PDNNTTDTSPWLWI
+978 PYNNNTDSSPWLWM
-992 GEIYRNTGEE
+992 GEIYREGNEG
-1002 LMFGGTTDDALKAN
+1002 LMFGGNTDDALKAN

-1026 INNVKDENNVANTK
+1026 ISSGTTS

-1064 DENSVVDIA
+1064 DENSIVEIA

-1110 YTQYDS
+1110 YSQYDS

-1167 GSVNALKVWG
+1167 GAVNALRVWN

-1245 ISNALYNLG
+1245 ISNTLYNLG
-1254 NSMTDISSTHGF
+1254 NSMTDISDTHGF
-1266 SHWFDEQLS
+1266 SHWFDEQFS
-1275 QIDGTSSNQF
+1275 QMNNASSNLF
-1285 YLEKTFYD
+1285 NLEKTFYD

-1314 GQFTSFMSYKNPDAM
+1314 GQFTSFMSYDNPDAM

-1338 IKDNKLWKM
+1338 IKNNKLWKM

-1382 LRADFYANDTL
+1382 LRADFYADNTL
-1393 LHNNSFNYVRAWNEY
+1393 LHNNSFNYIRAWNEY
-1408 QDTGKVKLDYTIC
+1408 QDTGKVKLNYTIC

-1436 IPRDKTNRLD
+1436 IPRDKTHKLD

-1453 KIQLGTYSNDEF
+1453 KIQLGTYSSDEF
-1465 NELGISK
+1465 TKSGIK
-1472 NVSDNI
+1472 KDVINNI

>member
-43 LSITNEKGTSEIN
+43 LSITNEKGTSEISN
-56 GVYFTGS
+56 VSFAGK

-71 NYLVVFTADIKNN
+71 NYLVVFTADIDNN
-84 TDYIYRIDKNDD
+84 TDYIYRIDKNNN
-96 YKQETLFEGNLGFN
+96 YKQETLFSGNLGFN
-110 TEHPIETLGVY
+110 LEHPIETLGVY
-121 ENEVIQKVYWVDGF
+121 ENEFIQKVYWVDGF

-140 INITKNALL
+140 INITKSALL
-149 SKTIEEVRES
+149 GQTIDEVRSS

-169 ELKLKETVTVTKE
+169 ELRLKEVVNVTKE

-233 NAFKINVSNVDNN
+233 NAFKITVSNVDYN

-269 VDLELKS
+269 IDLELKS

-281 IRDAKANWFFTIPKK
+281 IRDTKTSWFFTAQVK
-296 EAIQVNTGSGN
+296 EAIQINTGNGSG
-307 NSWTSITEFKPDD
+307 WISIAAPTCPVKPE
-320 NFTTNSHI
+320 NFTTNAHV
-328 FSGTDSYYVF
+328 FNDTDSYYVF
-338 KKSDYPYLVLR
+338 KKSKYPYLLIR
-349 DIFTGYYYTWG
+349 DSYNGYYYTWG
-360 DATEIIINV
+360 DSTEIIINA
-369 NKKVGPLGN
+369 NKKTGPSGN
-378 AYYIIG
+378 TYYIIG
-384 DDKKLIRASYADY
+384 NDNPLVRASYADY
-397 GAATNGISYVDN
+397 DTATNGLSYVDN

-429 IAGTITAKDG
+429 IAGAITAKDG

-450 KAPSSMIG
+450 KSPSSVIDRTNYKIG
-458 KTDYKNKINCDTRKI
+458 YNTREIK
-473 NLISSIALGNYNYY
+473 LTSGTTLGNYKYY
-487 STLNAKANNNSYNT
+487 STLNAKPTDAYHNTQSYNT
-501 NASGFKYQE
+501 NASGFKSQE

-524 WSEPVFLDDAI
+524 WSEPVFLDDVT
-535 QKAKPSMNGSIL
+535 QESKPSMSGNTL
-547 NMPEFILNAD
+547 YVPEFTLNAN
-557 FSNLLNLEYKRV
+557 FSDLLNLGYKRV

-590 PTVYSIQG
+590 PTVYSLQG
-598 RENGTPY
+598 RANGTPY
-605 AQSSWFFRLNGKSAI
+605 AQSSWFFRLNGQSNI
-620 QNKHNYTLYGGLSKY
+620 QNKHGYTLYGGLSKY

-646 DIEVSGIKPSGNT
+646 NIDVSDESTSDIVKSGKAT
-659 IYIGPN
+659 VYIGPN
-665 DDQYIDV
+665 NDQHIDV
-672 KKDQMSSVFAVDQN
+672 KKEQMDSVFAVDQN

-717 AFNYDMGDIDIET
+717 HFNYDMGDIDIET

-740 GFIHHTYNDTATSQL
+740 GFIHHTYNGAATSQL

-770 KNDPTKFR
+770 KRDPTKFR
-778 AYALQNHSFLF
+778 AYDRQNHSFLF

-799 LNNDIVRPNGGGT
+799 LNNDIIRPNGGGT

-825 KFSQSTDYIDY
+825 KFSQATDYGEY
-836 DKITNTY
+836 NTSYSIT
-843 NINAQIF
+843 AQIF

-860 NGHSYYGNVDTMI
+860 NGHSYYGNVDTML
-873 APVVPYGSIFETGGN
+873 APVAPYGSIFATG
-888 VDTPLDPHDHIWATL
+888 DTNTL
-903 VGYIIPTYDSDAS
+903 TGDTNTLRGDNIPTFNSTNL
-916 YIQTKYGT
+916 YIQTKYAT
-924 CVENKDKASGY
+924 CVQNSSSASGY
-935 QAVDANLG
+935 LAVTTDLG
-943 NYTGSLR
+943 DYTGSLR
-950 VTKEAVRMKYKSSP
+950 VTKEAIRMKYKSSP

-970 NNNTTTIL
+970 NNSDYTTL
-978 PDNNTTDTSPWLWI
+978 PDYQTALPWLWM
-992 GEIYRNTGEE
+992 GEIYREGNED
-1002 LMFGGTTDDALKAN
+1002 LMFGGTTKDALKAN

-1026 INNVKDENNVANTK
+1026 ISANTK

-1064 DENSVVDIA
+1064 DENSIIEIA

-1110 YTQYDS
+1110 YSQYDS

-1167 GSVNALKVWG
+1167 GSVNALRVWN

-1245 ISNALYNLG
+1245 ISNSLYNLG

-1266 SHWFDEQLS
+1266 SHWFDGQLS
-1275 QIDGTSSNQF
+1275 QVDNTSSNQF

-1293 KNRNDLYITTKDT
+1293 ENMNDLYITTKDT

-1347 FAGGYNSFF
+1347 FAGGYNNFF
-1356 GNYEPF
+1356 DNYEPF

-1382 LRADFYANDTL
+1382 LRADFYADDTL
-1393 LHNNSFNYVRAWNEY
+1393 LHNNSFNYIRAWNEY
-1408 QDTGKVKLDYTIC
+1408 QDTGKVKLDYTKC

-1436 IPRDKTNRLD
+1436 IPRDKTHKLD

-1465 NELGISK
+1465 TKSGISK
-1472 NVSDNI
+1472 DVSDNI

>member
-43 LSITNEKGTSEIN
+43 LSITNEKGTSEIGN
-56 GVYFTGS
+56 VSFAGK

-71 NYLVVFTADIKNN
+71 NYLVVFTADNN
-84 TDYIYRIDKNDD
+84 TDYIYRIDKNKN
-96 YKQETLFEGNLGFN
+96 YEQVILYQGNLHFN
-110 TEHPIETLGVY
+110 IEHPIETLGVY
-121 ENEVIQKVYWVDGF
+121 ENEFIQKVYWVDGI

-140 INITKNALL
+140 INVTKDALL
-149 SKTIEEVRES
+149 SKTVSEVRS
-159 YNSSSFDFVQ
+159 NYNPSSFDFVQ
-169 ELKLKETVTVTKE
+169 ELKLEESVTVTKE

-204 GQESNIAYVTPL
+204 GQESNIANVTPL

-233 NAFKINVSNVDNN
+233 NAFKITVNNVDTN

-254 IFRTSR
+254 IFRTSK

-276 SNALT
+276 SNAPT
-281 IRDAKANWFFTIPKK
+281 IRDTKTGWYYTAQEK
-296 EAIQVNTGSGN
+296 EYIQINTGNGN
-307 NSWTSITEFKPDD
+307 NSWISIASDYCPVKPEY
-320 NFTTNSHI
+320 FTTNGHV
-328 FSGTDSYYVF
+328 FSGSDSYYVF
-338 KKSDYPYLVLR
+338 RKSKYPYLVIR
-349 DIFTGYYYTWG
+349 DTKTSYYYTWG
-360 DATEIIINV
+360 DATEIIINA
-369 NKKVGPLGN
+369 NKKLGPSGN
-378 AYYIIG
+378 TYYIIG
-384 DDKKLIRASYADY
+384 NDNPLVRASYADY
-397 GAATNGISYVDN
+397 GEATGVLSYVDN
-409 GQSGDTIDPTQLLY
+409 SQSGDTIDPTQLLY

-429 IAGTITAKDG
+429 IAGAITAKDG

-450 KAPSSMIG
+450 RAPSSMIDR
-458 KTDYKNKINCDTRKI
+458 TDYKDRISCVTRQI
-473 NLISSIALGNYNYY
+473 NLGDDKTSGHYNYY
-487 STLNAKANNNSYNT
+487 STLNAIATKNNSTQSYNT
-501 NASGFKYQE
+501 NASGFKSRE
-510 KYRLGVQFQYKNGK
+510 RYRLGVQFQYKNGK
-524 WSEPVFLDDAI
+524 WSEPVFLNDVT
-535 QKAKPSMNGSIL
+535 QSKTPWMNDNYL
-547 NMPEFILNAD
+547 YMPEFKLSAN
-557 FSNLLNLEYKRV
+557 FSNLLSLGYKRV

-590 PTVYSIQG
+590 PTVYSLQG
-598 RENGTPY
+598 RANGTPY

-620 QNKHNYTLYGGLSKY
+620 QNKHNYTLYGGLSGKSSKY

-646 DIEVSGIKPSGNT
+646 GIDANSIKSSGNT
-659 IYIGPN
+659 IYIGPK
-665 DDQYIDV
+665 DDQHIDV
-672 KKDQMSSVFAVDQN
+672 KKEQMDSIFAIDQN

-702 SINYGDFKLRLVGKA
+702 SINYGNFKLKLIGKA
-717 AFNYDMGDIDIET
+717 IFDYDMGDIDIET
-730 SSPPI
+730 SSPPM

-740 GFIHHTYNDTATSQL
+740 GFMHHTYNGDATSQL
-755 CAGLFYDDYLVDDYD
+755 CAGLFYDDYLVDDYE
-770 KNDPTKFR
+770 NGTKFK
-778 AYALQNHSFLF
+778 AYPDQNHSFLF

-799 LNNDIVRPNGGGT
+799 LNNDIVRPTSGGT

-825 KFSQSTDYIDY
+825 KFSQSTNYIDFKNITPTTY
-836 DKITNTY
+836 DVT
-843 NINAQIF
+843 AQIF
-850 DSDQVQLVKV
+850 DSDQVQLIKV
-860 NGHSYYGNVDTMI
+860 NGHSYYGNVDTML
-873 APVVPYGSIFETGGN
+873 APVAPYGSIFATG
-888 VDTPLDPHDHIWATL
+888 DTNTIKGDHI
-903 VGYIIPTYDSDAS
+903 PTFDSNDL
-916 YIQTKYGT
+916 YIQTKYAT
-924 CVENKDKASGY
+924 CVESDSTSGY
-935 QAVDANLG
+935 KSLPTTVGD
-943 NYTGSLR
+943 YMGSLR
-950 VTKEAVRMKYKSSP
+950 VTKEAIRMKYKSSP
-964 HFVFQL
+964 HFVFEL
-970 NNNTTTIL
+970 NNNTSTVL
-978 PDNNTTDTSPWLWI
+978 PNNNTTDTSPWLWI
-992 GEIYRNTGEE
+992 GEMYRDDNAN
-1002 LMFGGTTDDALKAN
+1002 LMFGGTTEDALKAN
-1016 LWFPCGESVE
+1016 LWFPCGESIK
-1026 INNVKDENNVANTK
+1026 INYGTNTD

-1064 DENSVVDIA
+1064 DENSIVEIA

-1130 NNFPASIM
+1130 NNFPASVM

-1143 QSASIVDNWTTV
+1143 QSASVVDNWTNV

-1167 GSVNALKVWG
+1167 GSVNALKVWN
-1177 DNIYCFQDTGISN
+1177 DVIYCFQDTGISN

-1231 SICVT
+1231 SICIT

-1245 ISNALYNLG
+1245 ISNSLYNLG
-1254 NSMTDISSTHGF
+1254 NSMTDVSGTHGF
-1266 SHWFDEQLS
+1266 SHWFNEQLT
-1275 QIDGTSSNQF
+1275 QVDDTSS

-1347 FAGGYNSFF
+1347 FAGGYNNFF

-1382 LRADFYANDTL
+1382 LRADFYADDTL
-1393 LHNNSFNYVRAWNEY
+1393 LHNNSFNYIRAWNEY
-1408 QDTGKVKLDYTIC
+1408 QDTGKVKLNYTIC

-1436 IPRDKTNRLD
+1436 IPRDKTNKLD

-1465 NELGISK
+1465 TKSGISED
-1472 NVSDNI
+1472 VSENI

>member
-25 FLWDAH
+25 FLWSAH

-43 LSITNEKGTSEIN
+43 LSITNEKGTFEISN
-56 GVYFTGS
+56 VSFTGS

-71 NYLVVFTADIKNN
+71 NYLVVFTADIANN
-84 TDYIYRIDKNDD
+84 TDYIYRIDKNDN
-96 YKQETLFEGNLGFN
+96 YNQEILFSGNLGFN
-110 TEHPIETLGVY
+110 LEHPIETLGVY
-121 ENEVIQKVYWVDGF
+121 ENEFIQKVYWVDGF

-140 INITKNALL
+140 INITKNTLL
-149 SKTIEEVRES
+149 GQTIEEVKNS

-169 ELKLKETVTVTKE
+169 ELKLDEVVTVTKE

-228 EDRLG
+228 EDRLS
-233 NAFKINVSNVDNN
+233 NAFKITVSNVDNN

-276 SNALT
+276 SKELT
-281 IRDAKANWFFTIPKK
+281 TRNQKADWYFTAQTK
-296 EAIQVNTGSGN
+296 EAIQINTGNGN
-307 NSWTSITEFKPDD
+307 DWASITADEFKPDE
-320 NFTTNSHI
+320 NFTTNGHV
-328 FSGTDSYYVF
+328 FSGADSYYVF
-338 KKSDYPYLVLR
+338 KKSKYPYLILR
-349 DIFTGYYYTWG
+349 DKYTGYYYTWG
-360 DATEIIINV
+360 DATEIIINA
-369 NKKVGPLGN
+369 NKKVGPSGN

-384 DDKKLIRASYADY
+384 NDNPLVRASYADY
-397 GAATNGISYVDN
+397 GVATNGLSYIDN
-409 GQSGDTIDPTQLLY
+409 GQSGDNIDPTQLLY

-450 KAPSSMIG
+450 KAPSSMIDRV
-458 KTDYKNKINCDTRKI
+458 KYKDKISCGTRPI
-473 NLISSIALGNYNYY
+473 ILRSDITLGNYNYC
-487 STLNAKANNNSYNT
+487 STLNAKDTNGYDT
-501 NASGFKYQE
+501 NASGFKSQE
-510 KYRLGVQFQYKNGK
+510 KYRLGIQFQYKNGK
-524 WSEPVFLDDAI
+524 WSEPVFLDDVP
-535 QKAKPSMNGSIL
+535 QTSYPLMDGNTLK
-547 NMPEFILNAD
+547 MPEFKLNAD
-557 FSNLLNLEYKRV
+557 FSDLLNLGYKRV

-576 TLQERRVIAQGLLA
+576 TLQERRVVAQGLLA
-590 PTVYSIQG
+590 PTVYSLQG

-605 AQSSWFFRLNGKSAI
+605 AQSSWFFRLNNQSGV
-620 QNKHNYTLYGGLSKY
+620 QNKHGYTLYGGLNGALSKY

-646 DIEVSGIKPSGNT
+646 NINANTIKSSGIDVYTGYK
-659 IYIGPN
+659 
-665 DDQYIDV
+665 DDQKINV
-672 KKDQMSSVFAVDQN
+672 KIEQMSSIFAVDQN

-695 EFDDTMQ
+695 EFDDNMQ
-702 SINYGDFKLRLVGKA
+702 SINYGKFKLRLVGKA
-717 AFNYDMGDIDIET
+717 TFDYDMGDIDIET
-730 SSPPI
+730 SSPTI

-740 GFIHHTYNDTATSQL
+740 GFIHHTYNDKATSQL
-755 CAGLFYDDYLVDDYD
+755 CAGLFYDDYLVDDYGSD
-770 KNDPTKFR
+770 GTIKFE
-778 AYALQNHSFLF
+778 AYRHQNHSFLF

-799 LNNDIVRPNGGGT
+799 LNNDIIRPTNGGS

-825 KFSQSTDYIDY
+825 KFSQTTHYYSTQPSY
-836 DKITNTY
+836 DIT
-843 NINAQIF
+843 AQIF

-860 NGHSYYGNVDTMI
+860 NGHSYYGNVDTML
-873 APVVPYGSIFETGGN
+873 APVAPYGSIFATGDTNKLNGN
-888 VDTPLDPHDHIWATL
+888 NM
-903 VGYIIPTYDSDAS
+903 PTFNSNDL
-916 YIQTKYGT
+916 YIQTKYAT
-924 CVENKDKASGY
+924 CVKSSTNNSGY
-935 QAVDANLG
+935 QAVTTELG
-943 NYTGSLR
+943 DYTGSLR
-950 VTKEAVRMKYKSSP
+950 VTKEAIRMKYKSSP
-964 HFVFQL
+964 HFVFEL
-970 NNNTTTIL
+970 NNNNDTLLSNASTADTY
-978 PDNNTTDTSPWLWI
+978 TSPWLWI
-992 GEIYRNTGEE
+992 GEIYRDTDEG
-1002 LMFGGTTDDALKAN
+1002 LMFGGITKDALKAN

-1026 INNVKDENNVANTK
+1026 INKDKNTTTN

-1064 DENSVVDIA
+1064 DENSIIEIA

-1110 YTQYDS
+1110 YSQYDS
-1116 FFNYRLLDSDYYAL
+1116 FFNYRLLDNDYYAL

-1167 GSVNALKVWG
+1167 GAVNALRVWH

-1205 PIEISNNYKVDGER
+1205 PIEISNNYKVDGGK

-1254 NSMTDISSTHGF
+1254 NGMTDISSTHGF
-1266 SHWFDEQLS
+1266 NYWFDEQLS
-1275 QIDGTSSNQF
+1275 QIDNTSSNKA
-1285 YLEKTFYD
+1285 YLENTFYD
-1293 KNRNDLYITTKDT
+1293 KNRNDLYITTKNT

-1314 GQFTSFMSYKNPDAM
+1314 GQFTSFMSYENSDAM
-1329 FNIGSDFYT
+1329 FNIGSEFYA

-1347 FAGGYNSFF
+1347 FAGDYNNFF
-1356 GNYEPF
+1356 GNYKPF
-1362 DITFISNNDSAED
+1362 GITFISNNDSAED

-1382 LRADFYANDTL
+1382 LRADFYTNGTL
-1393 LHNNSFNYVRAWNEY
+1393 LHNNSFNYIRAWNEY
-1408 QDTGKVKLDYTIC
+1408 QDTGKVKLDYTRC

-1436 IPRDKTNRLD
+1436 IPRDKTNKLD

-1453 KIQLGTYSNDEF
+1453 KIQLGTYSEDEF
-1465 NELGISK
+1465 TSSGISEDVI
-1472 NVSDNI
+1472 NSI